1 MILRVNVEFENEKRR
16 ERMSMK
22 RIAGIALVVMVLGAG
37 ALMAQT
43 TEYEINQ
50 GTVLHVYGNNLV
62 VKMADGTVRDVE
74 VPEGFM
80 FDVDGRKVPVGAL
93 KPGTKLTSTRMTTTT
108 PQVVK
113 TTEVREAEVV
123 QRKGNTLIIR
133 RADGTLNMI
142 NGIPEGFTIYRGG
155 KKVPIEALSGGDKVT
170 AHIVH
175 TETTMVTEEDVAVA
189 GTAPRKPKPRP
200 APVAKPAPA
209 PAPVLP
215 KTGSDLP
222 LVGLTGLLA
231 LALGLGIS
239 LARRF

>member
-1 MILRVNVEFENEKRR
+1 
-16 ERMSMK
+16 MSMK
-22 RIAGIALVVMVLGAG
+22 RTVGIALVVMVLGAG

-43 TEYEINQ
+43 TEYEIKQ
-50 GTVLHVYGNNLV
+50 GTVLHTYGNNLV

-80 FDVDGRKVPVGAL
+80 FDVDGKQVPVGAL

-108 PQVVK
+108 PHVVK

-123 QRKGNTLIIR
+123 QRIGQTLIYR
-133 RADGTLNMI
+133 DKDGMLHKVT
-142 NGIPEGFTIYRGG
+142 GIPEGFELYRNG
-155 KKVPIEALSGGDKVT
+155 KRVPIEALAGGDRVT

-175 TETTMVTEEDVAVA
+175 KETTIVTEQDVAVA
-189 GTAPRKPKPRP
+189 GSAPKAKPAPKPRP
-200 APVAKPAPA
+200 APKPAPA

-222 LVGLTGLLA
+222 LVGLMGLLV
-231 LALGLGIS
+231 LALGLGIT
-239 LARRF
+239 LVRRF